1 MPMIYNHFYSCF
13 VHKTSQYKTLQDH
26 EMGAILKNMWTNH
39 YNQPPNSTLGGFHM
53 TLTTHDFVE
62 WVNPIR
68 ISPKWSCSGRQ
79 WLFKKFMLKMVLGM
93 TENFPFHIF
102 KPLGLFFLM
111 VILNIVHKVNHLT
124 R

>member
-1 MPMIYNHFYSCF
+1 
-13 VHKTSQYKTLQDH
+13 
-26 EMGAILKNMWTNH
+26 MGAILKNMWTNH